1 MDVCSLFIF
10 FTKKKKNLY
19 YFIHNQRFNTSSNEI
34 IDVTCS
40 FKKKIYI
47 LHEEAS
53 SYYQSFENRMGWVS
67 WIGTSLSSGS
77 DNPSNRTGNR
87 CKTVRTG
94 GSAVFNGF
102 WKKKSHFLKI
112 KRALLQIQTGKPKSL
127 LYQVCIELTL
137 SQCTKRRNFD
147 LS

>member
-1 MDVCSLFIF
+1 MKTNGIIIIKNENIKRFANHTLLTCGYLQSFYF
-10 FTKKKKNLY
+10 FYKKKKNLY

-67 WIGTSLSSGS
+67 
-77 DNPSNRTGNR
+77 
-87 CKTVRTG
+87 
-94 GSAVFNGF
+94 
-102 WKKKSHFLKI
+102 
-112 KRALLQIQTGKPKSL
+112 
-127 LYQVCIELTL
+127 
-137 SQCTKRRNFD
+137 
-147 LS
+147 